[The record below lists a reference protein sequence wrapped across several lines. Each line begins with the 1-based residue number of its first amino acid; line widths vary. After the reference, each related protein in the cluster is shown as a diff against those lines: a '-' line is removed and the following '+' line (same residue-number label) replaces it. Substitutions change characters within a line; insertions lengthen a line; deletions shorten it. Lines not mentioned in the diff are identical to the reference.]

1 MQAFKNRD
9 PLLIHRLHQLYK
21 VIGRCDVMKSGQFY
35 VDTDIRQTNIYFVDR
50 INGCMSEFPS
60 YLADDQIEL
69 LFDIIDI
76 IFKQGIKIGLRE
88 SFKIILTQL
97 GIQNSKDKREISN
110 TKLLSYSIE
119 GILNAYFS
127 VTQGCRI
134 NEIRFSE
141 PLAFEA
147 DNPELVTGVGDID
160 STKTIFSKL
169 DASFAGDGKYY
180 DFTPENLIELLNEL
194 GANPVESVLDVAA
207 ARRISSA
214 YS

>member
-9 PLLIHRLHQLYK
+9 SLLIHRLRQLYE
-21 VIGRCDVMKSGQFY
+21 VIGNHDVIRSGQFY
-35 VDTDIRQTNIYFVDR
+35 VDTDVKQTNIYFVDR

-60 YLADDQIEL
+60 YLSDDQIEL

-76 IFKQGIKIGLRE
+76 VFVQGIEIGLRE
-88 SFKIILTQL
+88 SFKIILNQL
-97 GIQNSKDKREISN
+97 GIQDSKDKHEISD
-110 TKLLSYSIE
+110 TTLLAYSIE
-119 GILNAYFS
+119 GIINAYFS
-127 VTQGCRI
+127 VAQGWPI
-134 NEIRFSE
+134 NGIQFSE
-141 PLAFEA
+141 PLTFAK
-147 DNPELVTGVGDID
+147 DNPELVTGVGDVAPQ
-160 STKTIFSKL
+160 KAIFSKL

-194 GANPVESVLDVAA
+194 GATPVESVLDVAA